1 MNDKLVNATIE
12 SLAQSVSNWYN
23 PNRQYHNINH
33 VKDMLKQLSESSC
46 NIGFAYPEIDWEVL
60 ITSILW
66 HDAGYKPGYALNEFE
81 AADLYRHYCGSN
93 AKREVIEAI
102 ISTIPFHDKGFPTPE
117 QKVLHDLDW
126 FGFMSYE
133 KMLSNEAKIIEEAI
147 SYLDVTRSFVK
158 NNQLK
163 FYKKI
168 LDEGKPLYVTTIWE
182 EYNAQAF
189 ANIRLRIGEMENE
202 GVGF

>member
-1 MNDKLVNATIE
+1 
-12 SLAQSVSNWYN
+12 
-23 PNRQYHNINH
+23 
-33 VKDMLKQLSESSC
+33 
-46 NIGFAYPEIDWEVL
+46 
-60 ITSILW
+60 
-66 HDAGYKPGYALNEFE
+66 
-81 AADLYRHYCGSN
+81 
-93 AKREVIEAI
+93 
-102 ISTIPFHDKGFPTPE
+102 
-117 QKVLHDLDW
+117 
-126 FGFMSYE
+126 MSYE
-133 KMLSNEAKIIEEAI
+133 KMLSNEVKIIEEAI

-189 ANIRLRIGEMENE
+189 ANIRLRIEEMENE